1 MTDSDLNQQ
10 QWVDF
15 LKEVTFFSEVGKS
28 SLQQLCKHLQKE
40 HFDADDRIIHKGDV
54 GDAMYV
60 IYEGKVKVHD
70 KDHLYITLSQSECF
84 GEYALI
90 DDEPRSASVTAMEET
105 TLLKIGTAHFVEL
118 ITTDRGFAQG
128 ILSVLIKRHRELD
141 IIQERLTVSKRD
153 LELANSKMMGLIN
166 GAMDAIIMFD
176 SNFRILVA
184 NASAKEILENEDVI
198 QRNILFFMDEESA
211 HLLEKLVSEDLDGEG
226 NGMNTYLPKVVK
238 VIGSK
243 ETATLN
249 EGTIS
254 RYGNEKK
261 SFYTLILRN
270 IDERLQAE
278 NKINSLKNQ
287 TQYLQEEIKELTS
300 GYGIIAKHRSMK
312 KVLDLIERVAQTG
325 ATVLIQGETGT
336 GKELVARAIHMASD
350 RHEKPLI
357 RINCGAIPENL
368 IESEL
373 FGHEKGAFTGAT
385 ASRKGRF
392 LLADKGTIFL
402 DEIGELPLALQ
413 PKLLRVIQE
422 GEFDPVGSSDT
433 VKVDVRIIAATHRD
447 LLQFSKEGKFRED
460 LFYRLNVFPIQIP
473 ALRDRG
479 SDVCLIA
486 NQIMGQYSGKLN
498 KEINLLTKEEE
509 QLFLNYSW
517 PGNVRELQNLVE
529 RAIIVSQNGQVDW
542 ESIIPNALKEQATE
556 LSTEGDYIFTSQEW
570 VTMEKE
576 NILRAL
582 RKTNWKISGE
592 KGAAV
597 LLGLPPTTLTSK
609 IKALGITRP
618 V

>member
-1 MTDSDLNQQ
+1 MGNQQ
-10 QWVDF
+10 HEWVDF
-15 LKEVTFFSEVGKS
+15 LKSVTFFSEVEKT
-28 SLQQLCKHLQKE
+28 SLLQLCKHLKKE
-40 HFDADDRIIHKGDV
+40 HFEKNDSIIQKGDV

-60 IYEGKVKVHD
+60 ILDGKVKVHD
-70 KDHLYITLSQSECF
+70 GDHIYIVLAQNECF

-90 DDEPRSASVTAMEET
+90 DEEPRSASVTAVEAT
-105 TLLKIGTAHFVEL
+105 TLLKIGTAHFVQL
-118 ITTDRGFAQG
+118 ITADRGFAQG

-141 IIQERLTVSKRD
+141 IIQERLTVSKRE

-176 SNFRILVA
+176 GNFRIMVA

-211 HLLEKLVSEDLDGEG
+211 SLLENLVKTDFEEKGK
-226 NGMNTYLPKVVK
+226 NMNTYLPKVVK
-238 VIGSK
+238 VIGSN
-243 ETATLN
+243 ETVTLN

-254 RYGNEKK
+254 TFGDEKN

-270 IDERLQAE
+270 IEERLQAE
-278 NKINSLKNQ
+278 NKINSLKTQ
-287 TQYLQEEIKELTS
+287 TRYLQEEIKELTS
-300 GYGIIAKHRSMK
+300 GYGIIARHRSMV
-312 KVLDLIERVAQTG
+312 KVLDHIQQVARTG

-336 GKELVARAIHMASD
+336 GKELVARAIHTASD
-350 RHEKPLI
+350 RSEKPLI

-402 DEIGELPLALQ
+402 DKIGELPLVLQ

-422 GEFDPVGSSDT
+422 GEFDPVGSSET
-433 VKVDVRIIAATHRD
+433 IKVDVRIIAATHRN
-447 LLQFSKEGKFRED
+447 LLELSKEGKFRED

-479 SDVCLIA
+479 TDVCLIA
-486 NQIMGQYSGKLN
+486 NQIIGHYCGKFN
-498 KEINLLTKEEE
+498 KEIKLLSKEQEK
-509 QLFLNYSW
+509 LFLGYPW

-542 ESIIPNALKEQATE
+542 ASIIPNAAKEQAIDHQTE
-556 LSTEGDYIFTSQEW
+556 LDYIFTSQEW
-570 VTMEKE
+570 VKMERE